1 MISHTDLTAGPH
13 GETML
18 VRHWPPPQERIGDV
32 VIVHGLAEHSGR
44 YEHVGGAF
52 TDAGFRVVSFDLPGH
67 GATAGKRAYVEH
79 FKDFLDAID
88 QVRPP
93 EGPLVL
99 YGHSMGGLIALKY
112 ALDRI
117 PPAVLVLS
125 APAIDGNAPA
135 WQRKAAPVLGRIT
148 PGLALPNPWDTS
160 AISRDPAVVEAYQS
174 DPLVTTKTTARLG
187 AEIFAAMDDVAES
200 YSDLTVPTLIVHGGA
215 DTIVPARFSAALGEL
230 PNVTRRLYPKL
241 RHECHNEP
249 EGPEVIQDII
259 EFVKAA
265 L

>member
-18 VRHWPPPQERIGDV
+18 VRHWPPPSDRVADV
-32 VIVHGLAEHSGR
+32 LIVHGLGEHSGR
-44 YEHVGGAF
+44 YEHVGAAM
-52 TDAGFRVVSFDLPGH
+52 TAAGFRVSSFDLPGH
-67 GATAGKRAYVEH
+67 GATAGRRAYVEH
-79 FKDFLDAID
+79 FSHFLDAID
-88 QVRPP
+88 LVRPA

-99 YGHSMGGLIALKY
+99 YGHSMGGLVALQY

-125 APAIDGNAPA
+125 APAVDGNAPA
-135 WQRKAAPVLGRIT
+135 WQRKAAPILGKVLPHAAI
-148 PGLALPNPWDTS
+148 PNPFESD
-160 AISRDPAVVEAYQS
+160 AISRDPAVVDEYDN

-187 AEIFAAMDDVAES
+187 AEIFAAMEDVQASLE
-200 YSDLTVPTLIVHGGA
+200 DLTVPTLVIHGGA

-230 PNVTRRLYPKL
+230 PNVTRKLYPKL

-249 EGPEVIQDII
+249 EAEQVLQDIVD
-259 EFVKAA
+259 FVKAS

>member
-18 VRHWPPPQERIGDV
+18 VRHWPPPADRVADI

-44 YEHVGGAF
+44 YEHVGAAF
-52 TDAGFRVVSFDLPGH
+52 TAAGFSVTSFDLPGH
-67 GATAGKRAYVEH
+67 GATAGRRAYVDRFAH
-79 FKDFLDAID
+79 FLDAID
-88 QVRPP
+88 LIRPAG
-93 EGPLVL
+93 GPLVL
-99 YGHSMGGLIALKY
+99 YGHSMGGLIALQY

-117 PPAVLVLS
+117 PPAVLILS
-125 APAIDGNAPA
+125 APAVDGNAPG
-135 WQRKAAPVLGRIT
+135 WQRKAAPLLGKIL
-148 PGLALPNPWDTS
+148 PHAALPNPWDVS
-160 AISRDPAVVEAYQS
+160 AISRDPAVVDAYQS

-187 AEIFAAMDDVAES
+187 AEIFEAMDEVQDS
-200 YSDLTVPTLIVHGGA
+200 YHDLTVPTLVVHGGA

-230 PNVTRRLYPKL
+230 PNVTRKLYPKL

-249 EGPEVIQDII
+249 EADQVIQDIVDFI
-259 EFVKAA
+259 KAS